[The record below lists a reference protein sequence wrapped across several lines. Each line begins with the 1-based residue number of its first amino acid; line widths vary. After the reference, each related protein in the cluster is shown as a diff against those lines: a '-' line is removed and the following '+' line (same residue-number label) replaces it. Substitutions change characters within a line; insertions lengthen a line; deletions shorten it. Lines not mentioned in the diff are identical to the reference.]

1 MLNGQNNFN
10 AGGPS
15 GNGGFPNMVGSQGGA
30 QGMQYGMGPGAR
42 GMQGQAP
49 RPTRAAS
56 LCPAS
61 ARKARWAGY
70 GYGRAG
76 GMQSP
81 FGNPMGQGNG
91 LSSAGGLLRPRKP
104 DPARYAGTRGE
115 RDAGRGPPV
124 AARGQRQRRVRAD
137 GRSSRRDDGRR
148 GKLRSARR
156 RHPAADGTRGAGGVG
171 GGGADLLAMINKQQ
185 GAQTCKRSAAARRGT
200 SWA

>member
-49 RPTRAAS
+49 P
-56 LCPAS
+56 PN
-61 ARKARWAGY
+61 ARGQFVPGVGAQGQMGGGMGMGAQ
-70 GYGRAG
+70 G

-91 LSSAGGLLRPRKP
+91 LSLGGGLLLASEARPR
-104 DPARYAGTRGE
+104 A
-115 RDAGRGPPV
+115 
-124 AARGQRQRRVRAD
+124 VRWNA
-137 GRSSRRDDGRR
+137 
-148 GKLRSARR
+148 
-156 RHPAADGTRGAGGVG
+156 RGAGRWA
-171 GGGADLLAMINKQQ
+171 GAPPGCSA
-185 GAQTCKRSAAARRGT
+185 RAAATSRPRR
-200 SWA
+200 WAVVPAG